1 MDFVSDSLWSGRRFR
16 ALAIVDDHTKEI
28 PAILADT
35 SISGA
40 RVAGLLDELAARHGL
55 PEEIVSDNGPEFTS
69 RAMFEWSHRTG
80 VRLRFI
86 QPGKPIQNAFAE
98 SLIGRFRDE
107 CLNENWFASLPERT
121 YSGGKVT
128 NSTHTH

>member
-40 RVAGLLDELAARHGL
+40 RVAGLLDDLAARHGL
-55 PEEIVSDNGPEFTS
+55 PKGIVSDNGPEFTS
-69 RAMFEWSHRTG
+69 RAMFEWSQRSG

-86 QPGKPIQNAFAE
+86 QPG
-98 SLIGRFRDE
+98 SR
-107 CLNENWFASLPERT
+107 
-121 YSGGKVT
+121 SGTPSPKA
-128 NSTHTH
+128 